1 MPWYKRLFGTR
12 KKNRPIN
19 LRTYAGANKGR
30 LFADFFSN
38 SKSADAE
45 LAPALRTLRDRSR
58 ELARNDSYVKRYLAL
73 LSANVIGTKGI
84 RLSCKARDDNGQLD
98 IVGNQIIE
106 REFAKWCKKE
116 SCTVTGKLSF
126 IDAQKLFVET
136 LARDGECLVK
146 HVRTKDNPYN
156 YSIQFIEADH
166 LDEEYD
172 YKLKDNATIRMG
184 VEVNGVGKPLA
195 YHLFKQHPY
204 DSSQY
209 STVQSQKYTR
219 IPADEL
225 IHAYIQE
232 RPEMTRGVPWTSTA
246 MDKIHT
252 LNGYRQAELTASR
265 LAACKMGF
273 YVSPGGD
280 GYLGEDYEDTY
291 SPIMEAEPGT
301 FEQLPSGMDFKS
313 FEPNHPTTA
322 FEAFETAILRGIAS
336 GLNISYHSLA
346 NDLSSVNY
354 SSIRAGSLEDRAQFG
369 VIQEFVIAHFIEPI
383 FREWLEM
390 AMTTNQIPMPITRFD
405 KFADSTTFIPRSWSY
420 VDPQKEIQANILGL
434 KSGQVT
440 MSDIQAAYGRDVE
453 ELFEQHDRETKLA
466 EQYGVTT
473 AFQPFGAQTSAVEP
487 ELQGADNE

>member
-172 YKLKDNATIRMG
+172 YKLKD
-184 VEVNGVGKPLA
+184 
-195 YHLFKQHPY
+195 
-204 DSSQY
+204 
-209 STVQSQKYTR
+209 
-219 IPADEL
+219 
-225 IHAYIQE
+225 

-369 VIQEFVIAHFIEPI
+369 VIQEFVVAHFIEPI

>member
-1 MPWYKRLFGTR
+1 MPWYKRIFNRR
-12 KKNRPIN
+12 KKARPLN
-19 LRTYAGANKGR
+19 LRSYAGAQKGR

-73 LSANVIGTKGI
+73 LSANVVGTKGI

-106 REFAKWCKKE
+106 REFARWCKKAN
-116 SCTVTGKLSF
+116 CTVTGKLSF
-126 IDAQKLFVET
+126 IDAQKLFIET

-146 HVRTKDNPYN
+146 HVKTKDNPFN

-166 LDEEYD
+166 LDEELTEIAGNNN
-172 YKLKDNATIRMG
+172 KIRMG
-184 VEVNGVGKPLA
+184 VECSPVGRPLA
-195 YHLFKQHPY
+195 YHLFKNHPY
-204 DSSQY
+204 DTDSYASPG
-209 STVQSQKYTR
+209 QKYIR
-219 IPADEL
+219 IPADEM
-225 IHAYIQE
+225 IHAYMQE
-232 RPEMTRGVPWTSTA
+232 RPEMTRGVPWTATA

-280 GYLGEDYEDTY
+280 GYVGEDYEDTY

-313 FEPNHPTTA
+313 FEPNHPTSAFDA
-322 FEAFETAILRGIAS
+322 FEKAILRGISS

-369 VIQEFVIAHFIEPI
+369 VIQEFVVAHFIEPI

-390 AMTTNQIPMPITRFD
+390 AMTTNQIPLPMTRFD
-405 KFADSTTFIPRSWSY
+405 KFADSATFIPRSWSY

-440 MSDIQAAYGRDVE
+440 MADIQSTYGRDVE
-453 ELFEQHDRETKLA
+453 ELFEQHDREKKLA
-466 EQYGVTT
+466 EQYGVST
-473 AFQPFGAQTSAVEP
+473 AFQPFGAQTTPVEP
-487 ELQGADNE
+487 EIQGQDDE

>member
-1 MPWYKRLFGTR
+1 MPWYKRVFNRR
-12 KKNRPIN
+12 KKARPLN
-19 LRTYAGANKGR
+19 LRSYAGAQKGR

-73 LSANVIGTKGI
+73 LSANVVGTKGI

-106 REFAKWCKKE
+106 REFARWCKKAN
-116 SCTVTGKLSF
+116 CTVTGKLSF
-126 IDAQKLFVET
+126 IDAQKLFIET

-146 HVRTKDNPYN
+146 HVKTKDNPFN

-166 LDEEYD
+166 LDEELTEIAGNNN
-172 YKLKDNATIRMG
+172 KIRMG
-184 VEVNGVGKPLA
+184 VECNPVGRPLA
-195 YHLFKQHPY
+195 YHLFKNHPY
-204 DSSQY
+204 DTDSYASPG
-209 STVQSQKYTR
+209 QKYIR
-219 IPADEL
+219 IPAEEM
-225 IHAYIQE
+225 IHAYMQE
-232 RPEMTRGVPWTSTA
+232 RPEMTRGVPWTATA

-280 GYLGEDYEDTY
+280 GYVGEDYEDTY

-313 FEPNHPTTA
+313 FEPNHPTSAFDA
-322 FEAFETAILRGIAS
+322 FEKAILRGISS

-369 VIQEFVIAHFIEPI
+369 VIQEFVVAHFIEPI

-390 AMTTNQIPMPITRFD
+390 AMTTNQIPLPMTRFD
-405 KFADSTTFIPRSWSY
+405 KFADSATFIPRSWSY

-440 MSDIQAAYGRDVE
+440 MADIQSAYGRDVE
-453 ELFEQHDRETKLA
+453 ELFEQHDREKKLA
-466 EQYGVTT
+466 EQYGVST
-473 AFQPFGAQTSAVEP
+473 AFQPFGAQTTPVEP
-487 ELQGADNE
+487 EIQGQDDE

>member
-1 MPWYKRLFGTR
+1 MPWYKRIFNRR
-12 KKNRPIN
+12 KKARPLN
-19 LRTYAGANKGR
+19 LRSYAGAQKGR

-73 LSANVIGTKGI
+73 LSANVVGTKGI

-98 IVGNQIIE
+98 LVGNQIIE
-106 REFAKWCKKE
+106 REFARWCKKAN
-116 SCTVTGKLSF
+116 CTVTGKLSF
-126 IDAQKLFVET
+126 IDAQKLFIET

-146 HVRTKDNPYN
+146 HVKTKDNPFN

-166 LDEEYD
+166 LDEELTEIAGNNN
-172 YKLKDNATIRMG
+172 KIRMG
-184 VEVNGVGKPLA
+184 VECSPVGRPLA
-195 YHLFKQHPY
+195 YHLFKNHPY
-204 DSSQY
+204 DTDSYASPG
-209 STVQSQKYTR
+209 QKYIR
-219 IPADEL
+219 IPADEM
-225 IHAYIQE
+225 IHAYMQE
-232 RPEMTRGVPWTSTA
+232 RPEMTRGVPWTATA

-273 YVSPGGD
+273 YTSPGGD
-280 GYLGEDYEDTY
+280 GYVGEDYEDTY

-313 FEPNHPTTA
+313 FEPNHPTSAFDA
-322 FEAFETAILRGIAS
+322 FEKAILRGISS

-369 VIQEFVIAHFIEPI
+369 VIQEFVVAHFIEPI

-390 AMTTNQIPMPITRFD
+390 AMTTNQIPLPMTRFD
-405 KFADSTTFIPRSWSY
+405 KFADSATFIPRSWSY

-440 MSDIQAAYGRDVE
+440 MADIQSTYGRDVE
-453 ELFEQHDRETKLA
+453 ELFEQHDREKKLA
-466 EQYGVTT
+466 EQYGVST
-473 AFQPFGAQTSAVEP
+473 AFQPFGAQTTPVEP
-487 ELQGADNE
+487 EIQGQDDE

>member
-1 MPWYKRLFGTR
+1 MPWYKRVFNRR
-12 KKNRPIN
+12 KKARPLN
-19 LRTYAGANKGR
+19 LRSYAGAQKGR

-73 LSANVIGTKGI
+73 LSANVVGTKGI

-106 REFAKWCKKE
+106 REFARWCKKAN
-116 SCTVTGKLSF
+116 CTVTGKLSF
-126 IDAQKLFVET
+126 IDAQKLFIET

-146 HVRTKDNPYN
+146 HVKTKDNPFN

-166 LDEEYD
+166 LDEELTEIAGNNN
-172 YKLKDNATIRMG
+172 KIRMG
-184 VEVNGVGKPLA
+184 VECNPVGRPLA
-195 YHLFKQHPY
+195 YHLFKNHPY
-204 DSSQY
+204 DTDSYASPG
-209 STVQSQKYTR
+209 QKYIR
-219 IPADEL
+219 IPAEEM
-225 IHAYIQE
+225 IHAYMQE
-232 RPEMTRGVPWTSTA
+232 RPEMTRGVPWTATA

-273 YVSPGGD
+273 YTSPGGD
-280 GYLGEDYEDTY
+280 GYVGEDYEDTY

-313 FEPNHPTTA
+313 FEPNHPTSAFDA
-322 FEAFETAILRGIAS
+322 FEKAILRGISS

-369 VIQEFVIAHFIEPI
+369 VIQEFVVAHFIEPI

-390 AMTTNQIPMPITRFD
+390 AMTTNQIPLPMTRFD
-405 KFADSTTFIPRSWSY
+405 KFADSATFIPRSWSY

-440 MSDIQAAYGRDVE
+440 MADIQSAYGRDVE
-453 ELFEQHDRETKLA
+453 ELFEQHDREKKLA
-466 EQYGVTT
+466 EQYGVST
-473 AFQPFGAQTSAVEP
+473 AFQPFGAQTTPVEP
-487 ELQGADNE
+487 EIQGQDDE

>member
-1 MPWYKRLFGTR
+1 MPWYKRVFNRR
-12 KKNRPIN
+12 KKARPLN
-19 LRTYAGANKGR
+19 LRSYAGAQKGR

-73 LSANVIGTKGI
+73 LSANVVGTKGI

-106 REFAKWCKKE
+106 REFARWCKKAN
-116 SCTVTGKLSF
+116 CTVTGKLSF
-126 IDAQKLFVET
+126 IDAQKLFIET

-146 HVRTKDNPYN
+146 HVKTKDNPFN

-166 LDEEYD
+166 LDEELTEIAGNNN
-172 YKLKDNATIRMG
+172 KIRMG
-184 VEVNGVGKPLA
+184 VECSPVGRPLA
-195 YHLFKQHPY
+195 YHLFKNHPY
-204 DSSQY
+204 DTDSYASPG
-209 STVQSQKYTR
+209 QKYIR
-219 IPADEL
+219 IPAEEM
-225 IHAYIQE
+225 IHAYMQE
-232 RPEMTRGVPWTSTA
+232 RPEMTRGVPWTATA

-273 YVSPGGD
+273 YTSPGGD
-280 GYLGEDYEDTY
+280 GYVGEDYEDTY

-313 FEPNHPTTA
+313 FEPNHPTSAFDA
-322 FEAFETAILRGIAS
+322 FEKAILRGISS

-369 VIQEFVIAHFIEPI
+369 VIQEFVVAHFIEPI

-390 AMTTNQIPMPITRFD
+390 AMTTNQIPLPMTRFD
-405 KFADSTTFIPRSWSY
+405 KFADSATFIPRSWSY

-440 MSDIQAAYGRDVE
+440 MADIQSAYGRDVE
-453 ELFEQHDRETKLA
+453 ELFEQHDREKKLA
-466 EQYGVTT
+466 EQYGVST
-473 AFQPFGAQTSAVEP
+473 AFQPFGAQTTPVEP
-487 ELQGADNE
+487 EIQGQDDE

>member
-1 MPWYKRLFGTR
+1 MPWYKRVFNRR
-12 KKNRPIN
+12 KKARPLN
-19 LRTYAGANKGR
+19 LRSYAGAQKGR

-73 LSANVIGTKGI
+73 LSANVVGTKGI

-106 REFAKWCKKE
+106 REFARWCKKAN
-116 SCTVTGKLSF
+116 CTVTGKLSF
-126 IDAQKLFVET
+126 IDAQKLFIET

-146 HVRTKDNPYN
+146 HVKTKDNPFN

-166 LDEEYD
+166 LDEELTEIAGNNN
-172 YKLKDNATIRMG
+172 KIRMG
-184 VEVNGVGKPLA
+184 VECNPVGRPLA
-195 YHLFKQHPY
+195 YHLFKNHPY
-204 DSSQY
+204 DTDSYASPG
-209 STVQSQKYTR
+209 QKYIR
-219 IPADEL
+219 IPADEM
-225 IHAYIQE
+225 IHAYMQE
-232 RPEMTRGVPWTSTA
+232 RPEMTRGVPWTATA

-273 YVSPGGD
+273 YTSPGGD
-280 GYLGEDYEDTY
+280 GYVGEDYEDTY

-313 FEPNHPTTA
+313 FEPNHPTSAFDA
-322 FEAFETAILRGIAS
+322 FEKAILRGISS

-369 VIQEFVIAHFIEPI
+369 VIQEFVVAHFIEPI

-390 AMTTNQIPMPITRFD
+390 AMTTNQIPLPMTRFD
-405 KFADSTTFIPRSWSY
+405 KFADSATFIPRSWSY

-440 MSDIQAAYGRDVE
+440 MADIQSAYGRDVE
-453 ELFEQHDRETKLA
+453 ELFEQHDREKKLA
-466 EQYGVTT
+466 EQYGVST
-473 AFQPFGAQTSAVEP
+473 AFQPFGAQTTPVEP
-487 ELQGADNE
+487 EIQGQDDE

>member
-1 MPWYKRLFGTR
+1 MRS
-12 KKNRPIN
+12 
-19 LRTYAGANKGR
+19 YAGAQKGR

-73 LSANVIGTKGI
+73 LSANVVGTKGI

-106 REFAKWCKKE
+106 REFARWCKKAN
-116 SCTVTGKLSF
+116 CTVTGKLSF
-126 IDAQKLFVET
+126 IDAQKLFIET

-146 HVRTKDNPYN
+146 HVKTKDNPFN

-166 LDEEYD
+166 LDEELTEIAGNNN
-172 YKLKDNATIRMG
+172 KIRMG
-184 VEVNGVGKPLA
+184 VECNPVGRPLA
-195 YHLFKQHPY
+195 YHLFKNHPY
-204 DSSQY
+204 DTDSYASPG
-209 STVQSQKYTR
+209 QKYIR
-219 IPADEL
+219 IPAEEM
-225 IHAYIQE
+225 IHAYMQE
-232 RPEMTRGVPWTSTA
+232 RPEMTRGVPWTATA

-273 YVSPGGD
+273 YTSPGGD
-280 GYLGEDYEDTY
+280 GYVGEDYEDTY

-313 FEPNHPTTA
+313 FEPNHPTSAFDA
-322 FEAFETAILRGIAS
+322 FEKAILRGISS

-369 VIQEFVIAHFIEPI
+369 VIQEFVVAHFIEPI

-390 AMTTNQIPMPITRFD
+390 AMTTNQIPLPMTRFD
-405 KFADSTTFIPRSWSY
+405 KFADSATFIPRSWSY

-440 MSDIQAAYGRDVE
+440 MADIQSAYGRDVE
-453 ELFEQHDRETKLA
+453 ELFEQHDREKKLA
-466 EQYGVTT
+466 EQYGVST
-473 AFQPFGAQTSAVEP
+473 AFQPFGAQTTPVEP
-487 ELQGADNE
+487 EIQGQDDE

>member
-1 MPWYKRLFGTR
+1 MPWYKRIFNRR
-12 KKNRPIN
+12 KKARPLN
-19 LRTYAGANKGR
+19 LRSYAGAQKGR

-73 LSANVIGTKGI
+73 LSANVVGTKGI

-98 IVGNQIIE
+98 LVGNQIIE
-106 REFAKWCKKE
+106 REFARWCKKAN
-116 SCTVTGKLSF
+116 CTVTGKLSF
-126 IDAQKLFVET
+126 IDAQKLFIET

-146 HVRTKDNPYN
+146 HVKTKDNPFN

-166 LDEEYD
+166 LDEELTEIAGNNN
-172 YKLKDNATIRMG
+172 KIRMG
-184 VEVNGVGKPLA
+184 VECSPVGRPLA
-195 YHLFKQHPY
+195 YHLFKNHPY
-204 DSSQY
+204 DTDSYASPG
-209 STVQSQKYTR
+209 QKYIR
-219 IPADEL
+219 IPADEM
-225 IHAYIQE
+225 IHAYMQE
-232 RPEMTRGVPWTSTA
+232 RPEMTRGVPWTATA

-280 GYLGEDYEDTY
+280 GYVGEDYEDTY

-313 FEPNHPTTA
+313 FEPNHPTSAFDA
-322 FEAFETAILRGIAS
+322 FEKAILRGISS

-369 VIQEFVIAHFIEPI
+369 VIQEFVVAHFIEPI

-390 AMTTNQIPMPITRFD
+390 AMTTNQIPLPMTRFD
-405 KFADSTTFIPRSWSY
+405 KFADSATFIPRSWSY

-440 MSDIQAAYGRDVE
+440 MADIQSAYGRDVE
-453 ELFEQHDRETKLA
+453 ELFEQHDREKKLA
-466 EQYGVTT
+466 EQYGVST
-473 AFQPFGAQTSAVEP
+473 AFQPFGAQTTPVEP
-487 ELQGADNE
+487 EIQGQDDE

>member
-1 MPWYKRLFGTR
+1 MPWYKRIFNRR
-12 KKNRPIN
+12 KKARPLN
-19 LRTYAGANKGR
+19 LRSYAGAQKGR

-73 LSANVIGTKGI
+73 LSANVVGTKGI

-98 IVGNQIIE
+98 LVGNQIIE
-106 REFAKWCKKE
+106 REFARWCKKAN
-116 SCTVTGKLSF
+116 CTVTGKLSF
-126 IDAQKLFVET
+126 IDAQKLFIET

-146 HVRTKDNPYN
+146 HVKTKDNPFN

-166 LDEEYD
+166 LDEELTEIAGNNN
-172 YKLKDNATIRMG
+172 KIRMG
-184 VEVNGVGKPLA
+184 VECSPVGRPLA
-195 YHLFKQHPY
+195 YHLFKNHPY
-204 DSSQY
+204 DTDSYASPG
-209 STVQSQKYTR
+209 QKYIR
-219 IPADEL
+219 IPADEM
-225 IHAYIQE
+225 IHAYMQE
-232 RPEMTRGVPWTSTA
+232 RPEMTRGVPWTATA

-280 GYLGEDYEDTY
+280 GYVGEDYEDTY

-313 FEPNHPTTA
+313 FEPNHPTSAFDA
-322 FEAFETAILRGIAS
+322 FEKAILRGISS

-369 VIQEFVIAHFIEPI
+369 VIQEFVVAHFIEPI

-390 AMTTNQIPMPITRFD
+390 AMTTNQIPLPMTRFD
-405 KFADSTTFIPRSWSY
+405 KFADSATFIPRSWSY

-440 MSDIQAAYGRDVE
+440 MADIQSTYGRDVE
-453 ELFEQHDRETKLA
+453 ELFEQHDREKKLA
-466 EQYGVTT
+466 EQYGVST
-473 AFQPFGAQTSAVEP
+473 AFQPFGAQTTPVEP
-487 ELQGADNE
+487 EIQGQDDE

>member
-1 MPWYKRLFGTR
+1 MPWYKRIFNRR
-12 KKNRPIN
+12 KKARPLN
-19 LRTYAGANKGR
+19 LRSYAGAQKGR

-73 LSANVIGTKGI
+73 LSANVVGTKGI

-98 IVGNQIIE
+98 LVGNQIIE
-106 REFAKWCKKE
+106 REFARWCKKAN
-116 SCTVTGKLSF
+116 CTVTGKLSF
-126 IDAQKLFVET
+126 IDAQKLFIET
-136 LARDGECLVK
+136 LARDGEFLVK
-146 HVRTKDNPYN
+146 HVKTKDNPFN

-166 LDEEYD
+166 LDEELTEIAGNNN
-172 YKLKDNATIRMG
+172 KIRMG
-184 VEVNGVGKPLA
+184 VECSPVGRPLA
-195 YHLFKQHPY
+195 YHLFKNHPY
-204 DSSQY
+204 DTDSYASPG
-209 STVQSQKYTR
+209 QKYIR
-219 IPADEL
+219 IPADEM
-225 IHAYIQE
+225 IHAYMQE
-232 RPEMTRGVPWTSTA
+232 RPEMTRGVPWTATA

-273 YVSPGGD
+273 YTSPGGD
-280 GYLGEDYEDTY
+280 GYVGEDYEDTY

-313 FEPNHPTTA
+313 FEPNHPTSAFDA
-322 FEAFETAILRGIAS
+322 FEKAILRGISS

-369 VIQEFVIAHFIEPI
+369 VIQEFVVAHFIEPI

-390 AMTTNQIPMPITRFD
+390 AMTTNQIPLPMTRFD
-405 KFADSTTFIPRSWSY
+405 KFADSATFIPRSWSY

-440 MSDIQAAYGRDVE
+440 MADIQSTYGRDVE
-453 ELFEQHDRETKLA
+453 ELFEQHDREKKLA
-466 EQYGVTT
+466 EQYGVST
-473 AFQPFGAQTSAVEP
+473 AFQPFGAQTTPVEP
-487 ELQGADNE
+487 EIQGQDDE

>member
-1 MPWYKRLFGTR
+1 MPWYKRVFNRR
-12 KKNRPIN
+12 KKARPLN
-19 LRTYAGANKGR
+19 LRSYAGAQKGR

-73 LSANVIGTKGI
+73 LSANVVGTKGI

-106 REFAKWCKKE
+106 REFARWCKKAN
-116 SCTVTGKLSF
+116 CTVTGKLSF
-126 IDAQKLFVET
+126 IDAQKLFIET

-146 HVRTKDNPYN
+146 HVKTKDNPFN

-166 LDEEYD
+166 LDEELTEIAGNNN
-172 YKLKDNATIRMG
+172 KIRMG
-184 VEVNGVGKPLA
+184 VECNPVGRPLA
-195 YHLFKQHPY
+195 YHLFKNHPY
-204 DSSQY
+204 DTDSYASPG
-209 STVQSQKYTR
+209 QKYIR
-219 IPADEL
+219 IPAEEM
-225 IHAYIQE
+225 IHAYMQE
-232 RPEMTRGVPWTSTA
+232 RPEMTRGVPWTATA

-273 YVSPGGD
+273 YTSPGGD
-280 GYLGEDYEDTY
+280 GYVGEDYEDTY

-313 FEPNHPTTA
+313 FEPNHPTSAFDA
-322 FEAFETAILRGIAS
+322 FEKAILRGISS

-369 VIQEFVIAHFIEPI
+369 VIQEFVVAHFIEPI
-383 FREWLEM
+383 FKEWLEM
-390 AMTTNQIPMPITRFD
+390 AMTTNQIPLPMTRFD
-405 KFADSTTFIPRSWSY
+405 KFADSATFIPRSWSY

-440 MSDIQAAYGRDVE
+440 MADIQSAYGRDVE
-453 ELFEQHDRETKLA
+453 ELFEQHDREKKLA
-466 EQYGVTT
+466 EQYGVST
-473 AFQPFGAQTSAVEP
+473 AFQPFGAQTTPVEP
-487 ELQGADNE
+487 EIQGQDDE

>member
-1 MPWYKRLFGTR
+1 MPWYKRVFNRR
-12 KKNRPIN
+12 KKARPLN
-19 LRTYAGANKGR
+19 LRSYAGAQKGR

-73 LSANVIGTKGI
+73 LSANVVGTKGI

-98 IVGNQIIE
+98 LVGNQIIE
-106 REFAKWCKKE
+106 REFARWCKKAN
-116 SCTVTGKLSF
+116 CTVTGKLSF
-126 IDAQKLFVET
+126 IDAQKLFIET

-146 HVRTKDNPYN
+146 HVKTKDNPFN

-166 LDEEYD
+166 LDEELTEIAGNNN
-172 YKLKDNATIRMG
+172 KIRMG
-184 VEVNGVGKPLA
+184 VECNPVGRPLA
-195 YHLFKQHPY
+195 YHLFKNHPY
-204 DSSQY
+204 DTDSYASPG
-209 STVQSQKYTR
+209 QKYIR
-219 IPADEL
+219 IPAEEM
-225 IHAYIQE
+225 IHAYMQE
-232 RPEMTRGVPWTSTA
+232 RPEMTRGVPWTATA

-273 YVSPGGD
+273 YTSPGGD
-280 GYLGEDYEDTY
+280 GYVGEDYEDTY

-313 FEPNHPTTA
+313 FEPNHPTSAFDA
-322 FEAFETAILRGIAS
+322 FEKAILRGISS

-369 VIQEFVIAHFIEPI
+369 VIQEFVVAHFIEPI

-390 AMTTNQIPMPITRFD
+390 AMTTNQIPLPMTRFD
-405 KFADSTTFIPRSWSY
+405 KFADSATFIPRSWSY

-440 MSDIQAAYGRDVE
+440 MADIQSAYGRDVE
-453 ELFEQHDRETKLA
+453 ELFEQHDREKKLA
-466 EQYGVTT
+466 EQYGVST
-473 AFQPFGAQTSAVEP
+473 AFQPFGAQTTPVEP
-487 ELQGADNE
+487 EIQGQDDE

>member
-1 MPWYKRLFGTR
+1 MPWYKKLFNKR
-12 KKNRPIN
+12 IKSRPIN
-19 LRTYAGANKGR
+19 FRSYAGAQKGR
-30 LFADFFSN
+30 LFADFLST

-45 LAPALRTLRDRSR
+45 IGPALRTLRDRSR
-58 ELARNDSYVKRYLAL
+58 ELARNDSYVRRYLHL
-73 LSANVIGTKGI
+73 LSANVVGTKGI

-98 IVGNQIIE
+98 LIGNQIIE

-126 IDAQKLFVET
+126 IDAQKLFMET
-136 LARDGECLVK
+136 LARDGEVLIK
-146 HVRTKDNPYN
+146 HVKTNDNPYG

-172 YKLKDNATIRMG
+172 FKLKENKSIRMG
-184 VEVNGVGKPLA
+184 VEQNSVGRPIA
-195 YHLFKQHPY
+195 YHLFKNHPY
-204 DSSQY
+204 EGSAYTTIHSD
-209 STVQSQKYTR
+209 KYQR
-219 IPADEL
+219 IDAKEM
-225 IHAYIQE
+225 IHAFMQE
-232 RPEMTRGVPWTSTA
+232 RPEMTRGVPWTATA

-273 YVSPGGD
+273 YTSPGGD
-280 GYLGEDYEDTY
+280 GYVGDDTQDTY
-291 SPIMEAEPGT
+291 TPIMEAEPGT

-322 FEAFETAILRGIAS
+322 FADFEKAILMGISS

-369 VIQEFVIAHFIEPI
+369 VIQEFMVAHFIEPV

-390 AMTTNQIPMPITRFD
+390 AMTTNQIPLPMTRFD
-405 KFADSTTFIPRSWSY
+405 KFANSATFIPRSWSY

-440 MSDIQAAYGRDVE
+440 MSDIQSTYGRDVE
-453 ELFEQHDRETKLA
+453 ELFEQHDREKKLA
-466 EQYGVTT
+466 EQYGVST
-473 AFQPFGAQTSAVEP
+473 AFQPFGAQTTPVEP
-487 ELQGADNE
+487 EIQGQDD

>member
-1 MPWYKRLFGTR
+1 MPWYKKLFNRRT
-12 KKNRPIN
+12 KNKPFNFRS
-19 LRTYAGANKGR
+19 YAGAQRGR
-30 LFADFFSN
+30 LFADFLSS

-45 LAPALRTLRDRSR
+45 LGPALRTLRDRSR
-58 ELARNDSYVKRYLAL
+58 ELSRNDSYVKRYLHL
-73 LSANVIGTKGI
+73 LSANVVGTKGI

-98 IVGNQIIE
+98 LVGNQIIE
-106 REFAKWCKKE
+106 REFAKWCKKQN
-116 SCTVTGKLSF
+116 CTVTGKLSF
-126 IDAQKLFVET
+126 VDAQQLFVTT
-136 LARDGECLVK
+136 LARDGEVLVK
-146 HVRTKDNPYN
+146 HVKTNENPYG

-172 YKLKDNATIRMG
+172 LKLKDSGSIRMG
-184 VEVNGVGKPLA
+184 VEVNTVGRPLA
-195 YHLFKQHPY
+195 YHLFKNHPY
-204 DSSQY
+204 EG
-209 STVQSQKYTR
+209 STYQTVASEKYQR
-219 IPADEL
+219 IESDEL
-225 IHAYIQE
+225 IHAFLQE

-273 YVSPGGD
+273 YTSPAGD
-280 GYLGEDYEDTY
+280 GYVGDDTQDTY
-291 SPIMEAEPGT
+291 TPIMEAEPGT

-322 FEAFETAILRGIAS
+322 FADFEKAILMGISS

-369 VIQEFVIAHFIEPI
+369 VIQEFVVAHFIEPV

-390 AMTTNQIPMPITRFD
+390 AMTTNQIPSPMTRFD
-405 KFADSTTFIPRSWSY
+405 KFADSATFIPRSWSY

-440 MSDIQAAYGRDVE
+440 MSDIQSTYGRDVE
-453 ELFEQHDRETKLA
+453 ELFEQHDREKKLA
-466 EQYGVTT
+466 EQYGVST
-473 AFQPFGAQTSAVEP
+473 AFQPFGAQTTPVEP
-487 ELQGADNE
+487 EIQGQDD

>member
-1 MPWYKRLFGTR
+1 MPWYKRIFNRR
-12 KKNRPIN
+12 KKARPLN
-19 LRTYAGANKGR
+19 LRSYAGAQKGR

-73 LSANVIGTKGI
+73 LSANVVGTKGI

-106 REFAKWCKKE
+106 REFARWCKKAN
-116 SCTVTGKLSF
+116 CTVTGKLSF
-126 IDAQKLFVET
+126 IDAQKLFIET

-146 HVRTKDNPYN
+146 HVKTKDNPFN

-166 LDEEYD
+166 LDEELTEIAGNNN
-172 YKLKDNATIRMG
+172 KIRMG
-184 VEVNGVGKPLA
+184 VECNPVGRPLA
-195 YHLFKQHPY
+195 YHLFKNHPY
-204 DSSQY
+204 DTDSYASPG
-209 STVQSQKYTR
+209 QKYIR
-219 IPADEL
+219 IPAEEM
-225 IHAYIQE
+225 IHAYMQE
-232 RPEMTRGVPWTSTA
+232 RPEMTRGVPWTATA

-273 YVSPGGD
+273 YTSPGGD
-280 GYLGEDYEDTY
+280 GYVGEDYEDTY

-313 FEPNHPTTA
+313 FEPNHPTSAFDA
-322 FEAFETAILRGIAS
+322 FEKAILRGISS

-369 VIQEFVIAHFIEPI
+369 VIQEFVVAHFIEPI

-390 AMTTNQIPMPITRFD
+390 AMTTNQIPLPMTRFD
-405 KFADSTTFIPRSWSY
+405 KFADSATFIPRSWSY

-440 MSDIQAAYGRDVE
+440 MADIQSAYGRDVE
-453 ELFEQHDRETKLA
+453 ELFEQHDREKKLA
-466 EQYGVTT
+466 EQYGVST
-473 AFQPFGAQTSAVEP
+473 AFQPFGAQTTPVEP
-487 ELQGADNE
+487 EIQGQDDE

>member
-1 MPWYKRLFGTR
+1 MPWYKRVFNRR
-12 KKNRPIN
+12 KKARPLN
-19 LRTYAGANKGR
+19 LRSYAGAQKGR

-73 LSANVIGTKGI
+73 LSANVVGTKGI

-106 REFAKWCKKE
+106 REFARWCKKAN
-116 SCTVTGKLSF
+116 CTVTGKLSF
-126 IDAQKLFVET
+126 IDAQKLFIET

-146 HVRTKDNPYN
+146 HVKTKDNPFN

-166 LDEEYD
+166 LDEELTEIAGNNN
-172 YKLKDNATIRMG
+172 KIRMG
-184 VEVNGVGKPLA
+184 VECSPVGRPLA
-195 YHLFKQHPY
+195 YHLFKNHPY
-204 DSSQY
+204 DTDSYASPG
-209 STVQSQKYTR
+209 QKYIR
-219 IPADEL
+219 IPADEM
-225 IHAYIQE
+225 IHAYMQE
-232 RPEMTRGVPWTSTA
+232 RPEMTRGVPWTATA

-273 YVSPGGD
+273 YTSPGGD
-280 GYLGEDYEDTY
+280 GYVGEDYEDTY

-313 FEPNHPTTA
+313 FEPNHPTSAFDA
-322 FEAFETAILRGIAS
+322 FEKAILRGISS

-369 VIQEFVIAHFIEPI
+369 VIQEFVVAHFIEPI

-390 AMTTNQIPMPITRFD
+390 AMTTNQIPLPMTRFD
-405 KFADSTTFIPRSWSY
+405 KFADSATFIPRSWSY

-440 MSDIQAAYGRDVE
+440 MADIQSTYGRDVE
-453 ELFEQHDRETKLA
+453 ELFEQHDREKKLA
-466 EQYGVTT
+466 EQYGVST
-473 AFQPFGAQTSAVEP
+473 AFQPFGAQTTPVEP
-487 ELQGADNE
+487 EIQGQDDE

>member
-1 MPWYKRLFGTR
+1 MPWYKKLFNRRT
-12 KKNRPIN
+12 KNKPFNFRS
-19 LRTYAGANKGR
+19 YAGAQRGR
-30 LFADFFSN
+30 LFADFLSS

-45 LAPALRTLRDRSR
+45 LGPALRTLRDRSR
-58 ELARNDSYVKRYLAL
+58 ELSRNDSYVKRYLHL
-73 LSANVIGTKGI
+73 LSANVVGTKGI

-106 REFAKWCKKE
+106 REFAKWCKKQN
-116 SCTVTGKLSF
+116 CTVTGKLSF
-126 IDAQKLFVET
+126 VDAQQLFVTT
-136 LARDGECLVK
+136 LARDGEVLVK
-146 HVRTKDNPYN
+146 HVKTNENPYG

-172 YKLKDNATIRMG
+172 LKLKDSGSIRMG
-184 VEVNGVGKPLA
+184 VEVNTVGRPLA
-195 YHLFKQHPY
+195 YHLFKNHPY
-204 DSSQY
+204 EG
-209 STVQSQKYTR
+209 STYQTVASEKYQR
-219 IPADEL
+219 IESDEL
-225 IHAYIQE
+225 IHAFLQE

-273 YVSPGGD
+273 YTSPAGD
-280 GYLGEDYEDTY
+280 GYVGDDTQDTY
-291 SPIMEAEPGT
+291 TPIMEAEPGT

-322 FEAFETAILRGIAS
+322 FADFEKAILMGISS

-369 VIQEFVIAHFIEPI
+369 VIQEFVVAHFIEPV

-390 AMTTNQIPMPITRFD
+390 AMTTNQIPLPMTRFD
-405 KFADSTTFIPRSWSY
+405 KFADSATFIPRSWSY

-440 MSDIQAAYGRDVE
+440 MSDIQSTYGRDVE
-453 ELFEQHDRETKLA
+453 ELFEQHDREKKLA
-466 EQYGVTT
+466 EQYGVST
-473 AFQPFGAQTSAVEP
+473 AFQPFGAQTTPVEP
-487 ELQGADNE
+487 EIQGQDD

>member
-1 MPWYKRLFGTR
+1 MPWYKRIFNRR
-12 KKNRPIN
+12 KKAKPLN
-19 LRTYAGANKGR
+19 LRSYAGAQKGR

-73 LSANVIGTKGI
+73 LSANVVGTKGI

-98 IVGNQIIE
+98 LVGNQIIE
-106 REFAKWCKKE
+106 REFAKWCKKAN
-116 SCTVTGKLSF
+116 CTVTGKLSF
-126 IDAQKLFVET
+126 IDAQKLFIET

-146 HVRTKDNPYN
+146 HVKTKDNPFN

-166 LDEEYD
+166 LDEELTEVAGNNN
-172 YKLKDNATIRMG
+172 KIRMG
-184 VEVNGVGKPLA
+184 VECNPVGRPLA
-195 YHLFKQHPY
+195 YHLFKNHPY
-204 DSSQY
+204 DNDSY
-209 STVQSQKYTR
+209 AVPGKKYTR
-219 IPADEL
+219 IPADEI
-225 IHAYIQE
+225 IHAYMQE
-232 RPEMTRGVPWTSTA
+232 RPEMTRGVPWTATA

-273 YVSPGGD
+273 YTSPGGD
-280 GYLGEDYEDTY
+280 GYVGEDYEDTY

-313 FEPNHPTTA
+313 FEPNHPTSAFDA
-322 FEAFETAILRGIAS
+322 FEKAILRGISS

-369 VIQEFVIAHFIEPI
+369 VIQEFVVAHFIEPI

-390 AMTTNQIPMPITRFD
+390 AMTTNQIPLPMTRFD
-405 KFADSTTFIPRSWSY
+405 KFADSATFIPRSWSY

-440 MSDIQAAYGRDVE
+440 MADIQSTYGRDVE
-453 ELFEQHDRETKLA
+453 ELFEQHDREKKLA
-466 EQYGVTT
+466 EQYGVST
-473 AFQPFGAQTSAVEP
+473 AFQPFGAQTTPVEP
-487 ELQGADNE
+487 EIQGQDDE

>member
-1 MPWYKRLFGTR
+1 MPWYKRIFNRR
-12 KKNRPIN
+12 KKAKPLN
-19 LRTYAGANKGR
+19 LRSYAGAQKGR

-73 LSANVIGTKGI
+73 LSANVVGTKGI

-98 IVGNQIIE
+98 LVGNQIIE
-106 REFAKWCKKE
+106 REFAKWCKKDN
-116 SCTVTGKLSF
+116 CTVTGKLSF
-126 IDAQKLFVET
+126 IDAQKLFIET

-146 HVRTKDNPYN
+146 HVKTKDNPFN

-166 LDEEYD
+166 LDEELTEVAGNNN
-172 YKLKDNATIRMG
+172 KIRMG
-184 VEVNGVGKPLA
+184 VECNPVGRPLA
-195 YHLFKQHPY
+195 YHLFKNHPY
-204 DSSQY
+204 DNDSY
-209 STVQSQKYTR
+209 AVPGKKYTR
-219 IPADEL
+219 IPADEI
-225 IHAYIQE
+225 IHAYMQE
-232 RPEMTRGVPWTSTA
+232 RPEMTRGVPWTATA

-273 YVSPGGD
+273 YTSPGGD
-280 GYLGEDYEDTY
+280 GYVGEDYEDTY

-313 FEPNHPTTA
+313 FEPNHPTSAFDA
-322 FEAFETAILRGIAS
+322 FEKAILRGISS

-369 VIQEFVIAHFIEPI
+369 VIQEFVIAHFIEPV

-390 AMTTNQIPMPITRFD
+390 AMTTNQIPLPMTRFD
-405 KFADSTTFIPRSWSY
+405 KFADSATFIPRSWSY

-440 MSDIQAAYGRDVE
+440 MSDIQSTYGRDVE
-453 ELFEQHDRETKLA
+453 ELFEQHDREKKLA
-466 EQYGVTT
+466 EQYGVST
-473 AFQPFGAQTSAVEP
+473 AFQPFGAQTTAVEP
-487 ELQGADNE
+487 EIQGQDDE

>member
-1 MPWYKRLFGTR
+1 MPWYKRIFNRR
-12 KKNRPIN
+12 KKAKPLN
-19 LRTYAGANKGR
+19 LRSYAGAQKGR

-73 LSANVIGTKGI
+73 LSANVVGTKGI

-98 IVGNQIIE
+98 LVGNQIIE
-106 REFAKWCKKE
+106 REFAKWCKKAN
-116 SCTVTGKLSF
+116 CTVTGKLSF
-126 IDAQKLFVET
+126 IDAQKLFIET

-146 HVRTKDNPYN
+146 HVKTKDNPFN

-166 LDEEYD
+166 LDEELTEVAGNNN
-172 YKLKDNATIRMG
+172 KIRMG
-184 VEVNGVGKPLA
+184 VECNPVGRPLA
-195 YHLFKQHPY
+195 YHLFKNHPY
-204 DSSQY
+204 DTDSY
-209 STVQSQKYTR
+209 AVPGKKYTR
-219 IPADEL
+219 IPADEM
-225 IHAYIQE
+225 IHAYMQE
-232 RPEMTRGVPWTSTA
+232 RPEMTRGVPWTATA

-273 YVSPGGD
+273 YTSPGGD
-280 GYLGEDYEDTY
+280 GYVGEDYEDTY

-313 FEPNHPTTA
+313 FEPNHPTSAFDA
-322 FEAFETAILRGIAS
+322 FEKAILRGISS

-369 VIQEFVIAHFIEPI
+369 VIQEFVIAHFIEPV

-390 AMTTNQIPMPITRFD
+390 AMTTNQIPLPMTRFD
-405 KFADSTTFIPRSWSY
+405 KFAESATFIPRSWSY

-440 MSDIQAAYGRDVE
+440 MSDIQSTYGRDVE
-453 ELFEQHDRETKLA
+453 ELFEQHDREKKLA
-466 EQYGVTT
+466 EQYGVST
-473 AFQPFGAQTSAVEP
+473 AFQPFGAQTTAVEP
-487 ELQGADNE
+487 EIQGQDDE

>member
-1 MPWYKRLFGTR
+1 MPWYKRIFNRR
-12 KKNRPIN
+12 KKAKPLN
-19 LRTYAGANKGR
+19 LRSYAGAQKGR

-73 LSANVIGTKGI
+73 LSANVVGTKGI

-98 IVGNQIIE
+98 LVGNQIIE
-106 REFAKWCKKE
+106 REFAKWCKKDN
-116 SCTVTGKLSF
+116 CTVTGKLSF
-126 IDAQKLFVET
+126 IDAQKLFIET

-146 HVRTKDNPYN
+146 HVKTKDNPFN

-166 LDEEYD
+166 LDEELTEVAGNNN
-172 YKLKDNATIRMG
+172 KIRMG
-184 VEVNGVGKPLA
+184 VECNPVGRPLA
-195 YHLFKQHPY
+195 YHLFKNHPY
-204 DSSQY
+204 DNDSY
-209 STVQSQKYTR
+209 AVPGKKYTR
-219 IPADEL
+219 IPADEI
-225 IHAYIQE
+225 IHAYMQE
-232 RPEMTRGVPWTSTA
+232 RPEMTRGVPWTATA

-273 YVSPGGD
+273 YTSPGGD
-280 GYLGEDYEDTY
+280 GYVGEDYEDTY

-313 FEPNHPTTA
+313 FEPNHPTSAFDA
-322 FEAFETAILRGIAS
+322 FEKAILRGISS

-369 VIQEFVIAHFIEPI
+369 VIQEFVIAHFIEPV

-390 AMTTNQIPMPITRFD
+390 AMTTNQIPLPMTRFD
-405 KFADSTTFIPRSWSY
+405 KFAESATFIPRSWSY

-440 MSDIQAAYGRDVE
+440 MSDIQSTYGRDVE
-453 ELFEQHDRETKLA
+453 ELFEQHDREKKLA
-466 EQYGVTT
+466 EQYGVST
-473 AFQPFGAQTSAVEP
+473 AFQPFGAQTTAVEP
-487 ELQGADNE
+487 EIQGQDDE

>member
-1 MPWYKRLFGTR
+1 MPWYKRVFNRR
-12 KKNRPIN
+12 KKARPLN
-19 LRTYAGANKGR
+19 LRSYAGAQKGR

-73 LSANVIGTKGI
+73 LSANVVGTKGI

-106 REFAKWCKKE
+106 REFARWCKKAN
-116 SCTVTGKLSF
+116 CTVTGKLSF
-126 IDAQKLFVET
+126 IDAQKLFIET

-146 HVRTKDNPYN
+146 HVKTKDNPFN

-166 LDEEYD
+166 LDEELTEIAGNNN
-172 YKLKDNATIRMG
+172 KIRMG
-184 VEVNGVGKPLA
+184 VECSPVGRPLA
-195 YHLFKQHPY
+195 YHLFKNHPY
-204 DSSQY
+204 DTDSYASPG
-209 STVQSQKYTR
+209 QKYIR
-219 IPADEL
+219 IPADEM
-225 IHAYIQE
+225 IHAYMQE
-232 RPEMTRGVPWTSTA
+232 RPEMTRGVPWTATA

-273 YVSPGGD
+273 YTSPGGD
-280 GYLGEDYEDTY
+280 GYVGEDYEDTY

-313 FEPNHPTTA
+313 FEPNHPTSAFDA
-322 FEAFETAILRGIAS
+322 FEKAILRGISS

-369 VIQEFVIAHFIEPI
+369 VIQEFVVAHFIEPI

-390 AMTTNQIPMPITRFD
+390 AMTTNQIPLPMTRFD
-405 KFADSTTFIPRSWSY
+405 KFAESATFIPRSWSY

-440 MSDIQAAYGRDVE
+440 MADIQSTYGRDVE
-453 ELFEQHDRETKLA
+453 ELFEQHDREKKLA
-466 EQYGVTT
+466 EQYGVST
-473 AFQPFGAQTSAVEP
+473 AFQPFGAQTTPVEP
-487 ELQGADNE
+487 EIQGQDDE

>member
-1 MPWYKRLFGTR
+1 MPWYKRIFNRR
-12 KKNRPIN
+12 KKAKPLN
-19 LRTYAGANKGR
+19 LRSYAGAQKGR

-73 LSANVIGTKGI
+73 LSANVVGTKGI

-98 IVGNQIIE
+98 LVGNQIIE
-106 REFAKWCKKE
+106 REFAKWCKKDN
-116 SCTVTGKLSF
+116 CTVTGKLSF
-126 IDAQKLFVET
+126 IDAQKLFIET

-146 HVRTKDNPYN
+146 HVKTKDNPFN

-166 LDEEYD
+166 LDEELTEVAGNNN
-172 YKLKDNATIRMG
+172 KIRMG
-184 VEVNGVGKPLA
+184 VECNPVGRPLA
-195 YHLFKQHPY
+195 YHLFKNHPY
-204 DSSQY
+204 DNDSY
-209 STVQSQKYTR
+209 AVPGKKYTR
-219 IPADEL
+219 IPADEI
-225 IHAYIQE
+225 IHAYMQE
-232 RPEMTRGVPWTSTA
+232 RPEMTRGVPWTATA

-273 YVSPGGD
+273 YTSPGGD
-280 GYLGEDYEDTY
+280 GYVGEDYEDTY

-313 FEPNHPTTA
+313 FEPNHPTSAFDA
-322 FEAFETAILRGIAS
+322 FEKAILRGISS

-369 VIQEFVIAHFIEPI
+369 VIQEFVIAHFIEPV

-390 AMTTNQIPMPITRFD
+390 AMTTNQIPLPMTRFD
-405 KFADSTTFIPRSWSY
+405 KFAESATFIPRSWSY

-440 MSDIQAAYGRDVE
+440 MSDIQSTYGRDVE
-453 ELFEQHDRETKLA
+453 ELFEQHDREKKLA
-466 EQYGVTT
+466 EQYGIST
-473 AFQPFGAQTSAVEP
+473 AFQPFGAQTTAVEP
-487 ELQGADNE
+487 EIQGQDDE

>member
-1 MPWYKRLFGTR
+1 MPWYKRIFNRR
-12 KKNRPIN
+12 KKAKPLN
-19 LRTYAGANKGR
+19 LRSYAGAQKGR

-73 LSANVIGTKGI
+73 LSANVVGTKGI

-98 IVGNQIIE
+98 LVGNQIIE
-106 REFAKWCKKE
+106 REFAKWCKKDN
-116 SCTVTGKLSF
+116 CTVTGKLSF
-126 IDAQKLFVET
+126 IDAQKLFIET

-146 HVRTKDNPYN
+146 HVKTKDNPFN

-166 LDEEYD
+166 LDEELTEVAGNNN
-172 YKLKDNATIRMG
+172 KIRMG
-184 VEVNGVGKPLA
+184 VECNPVGRPLA
-195 YHLFKQHPY
+195 YHLFKNHPY
-204 DSSQY
+204 DNDSY
-209 STVQSQKYTR
+209 AVPGKKYTR
-219 IPADEL
+219 IPADEM
-225 IHAYIQE
+225 IHAYMQE
-232 RPEMTRGVPWTSTA
+232 RPEMTRGVPWTATA

-273 YVSPGGD
+273 YTSPGGD
-280 GYLGEDYEDTY
+280 GYVGEDYEDTY

-313 FEPNHPTTA
+313 FEPNHPTSAFDA
-322 FEAFETAILRGIAS
+322 FEKAILRGISS

-369 VIQEFVIAHFIEPI
+369 VIQEFVIAHFIEPV

-390 AMTTNQIPMPITRFD
+390 AMTTNQIPLPMTRFD
-405 KFADSTTFIPRSWSY
+405 KFADSATFIPRSWSY

-440 MSDIQAAYGRDVE
+440 MSDIQSTYGRDVE
-453 ELFEQHDRETKLA
+453 ELFEQHDREKKLA
-466 EQYGVTT
+466 EQYGIST
-473 AFQPFGAQTSAVEP
+473 AFQPFGAQTTAVEP
-487 ELQGADNE
+487 EIQGQDDE

>member
-1 MPWYKRLFGTR
+1 MPWYKRIFNRR
-12 KKNRPIN
+12 KKAKPLN
-19 LRTYAGANKGR
+19 LRSYAGAQKGR

-73 LSANVIGTKGI
+73 LSANVVGTKGI

-98 IVGNQIIE
+98 LVGNQIIE
-106 REFAKWCKKE
+106 REFAKWCKKAN
-116 SCTVTGKLSF
+116 CTVTGKLSF
-126 IDAQKLFVET
+126 IDAQKLFIET

-146 HVRTKDNPYN
+146 HVKTKDNPFN

-166 LDEEYD
+166 LDEELTEVAGNNN
-172 YKLKDNATIRMG
+172 KIRMG
-184 VEVNGVGKPLA
+184 VECNPVGRPLA
-195 YHLFKQHPY
+195 YHLFKNHPY
-204 DSSQY
+204 DNDSY
-209 STVQSQKYTR
+209 AVPGKKYTR
-219 IPADEL
+219 IPADEI
-225 IHAYIQE
+225 IHAYMQE
-232 RPEMTRGVPWTSTA
+232 RPEMTRGVPWTATA

-273 YVSPGGD
+273 YTSPGGD
-280 GYLGEDYEDTY
+280 GYVGEDYEDTY

-313 FEPNHPTTA
+313 FEPNHPTSAFDA
-322 FEAFETAILRGIAS
+322 FEKAILRGISS

-369 VIQEFVIAHFIEPI
+369 VIQEFVIAHFIEPV

-390 AMTTNQIPMPITRFD
+390 AMTTNQIPLPMTRFD
-405 KFADSTTFIPRSWSY
+405 KFAESATFIPRSWSY

-440 MSDIQAAYGRDVE
+440 MSDIQSTYGRDVE
-453 ELFEQHDRETKLA
+453 ELFEQHDREKKLA
-466 EQYGVTT
+466 EQYGVST
-473 AFQPFGAQTSAVEP
+473 AFQPFGAQTTAVEP
-487 ELQGADNE
+487 EIQGQDDE